1 MTNKLVFFLTL
12 AMALCG
18 VEAKPGQPAF
28 QPVPKQALTELKA
41 TVGKPFS
48 KGLVFIN
55 GRFIQP
61 PYKVERYGTAM
72 RINGQQVTGQVIPWS
87 EFLKT
92 QDGVK
97 IEKTAPA
104 EAPASDSEETSQDAS
119 EETDGSEQSSDS
131 ESYDSL
137 DDLFSDSPAPKK
149 TVGQKKPS
157 RRPAAAAPAPE
168 PAVTVTL
175 DGEFKSNEKVR
186 LMVAK
191 LNKYRANIEVTLR
204 KGGYIFFGSRYSSVI
219 GDRGTID
226 LLVTELPAAMKKSA
240 EYSAFASAAR
250 SGRLGFL
257 PEEVLRDLFRNR
269 IDYLRLEAWAKKME
283 EERQWNALMEN
294 AL

>member
-1 MTNKLVFFLTL
+1 MTNKLVVFLVL

-18 VEAKPGQPAF
+18 VEAKPGQLAF
-28 QPVPKQALTELKA
+28 EPVPKQALTELKV

-48 KGLVFIN
+48 QGLVFIN

-61 PYKVERYGTAM
+61 PYKVERFGTAM

-97 IEKTAPA
+97 IEKADPA
-104 EAPASDSEETSQDAS
+104 ESPASEPEETPQKTSAGTS
-119 EETDGSEQSSDS
+119 EPEQTSSS

-157 RRPAAAAPAPE
+157 PRPAAAAPAPE
-168 PAVTVTL
+168 PTVTVTL

-257 PEEVLRDLFRNR
+257 PETVLRDLFRNR

-283 EERQWNALMEN
+283 EERQWNALMEK